1 MTAPH
6 LKPLQFYADVRQPAS
21 LNELTEKVR
30 QAEAAGYHGLVIPDH
45 LIDQMSPVPV
55 MAAVAAVSDKLR
67 IGAFVLNNDLRHPAV
82 LAQDLASLD
91 VLSGGRLD
99 INIGAGWNEPEYT
112 AIGIPFEPV
121 RVRSE
126 RLAEAITVI
135 KGCLCGDPFSFEGT
149 YYRITDYEAGP
160 RAVQQPHPPFM
171 IGGGGRRTLEL
182 AAREADV
189 VGLAP
194 RIRKGR
200 GDAMSLTWEAT
211 AEKIDWVR
219 EAAGD
224 RWEGLTLNVYPS
236 SVAVTVTDQPSTA
249 ARETA
254 NSLEQRLGTRL
265 TEEQVLASPH
275 IFIGSVEAFTEK
287 FIGLREDLGISSIMV
302 GELGPLDGVVQ
313 RLSGS

>member
-1 MTAPH
+1 MDHPDH
-6 LKPLQFYADVRQPAS
+6 KPFQFYADVRQPGS
-21 LNELTEKVR
+21 LKELTAKVR

-45 LIDQMSPVPV
+45 LIDQMSPVPA
-55 MAAVAAVSDKLR
+55 MAAVAAISDRLR

-99 INIGAGWNEPEYT
+99 VNIGAGWNQPEYE
-112 AIGIPFEPV
+112 AIGIAFEPA

-126 RLAEAITVI
+126 RLAEAIAVI
-135 KGCLCGDPFSFEGT
+135 KGCLRGVPFSFEGT
-149 YYRITDYEAGP
+149 HYRITDYQAGP
-160 RAVQQPHPPFM
+160 PAIQQPHPPFM

-194 RIRKGR
+194 RIRQGR

-224 RWEGLTLNVYPS
+224 RWERLTLNVYPS
-236 SVAVTVTDQPSTA
+236 SVAVTVTDQPSIA

-254 NSLEQRLGTRL
+254 DSLEQRMGTRL
-265 TEEQVLASPH
+265 TEEQVLRSPH
-275 IFIGSVEAFTEK
+275 IFIGSVESFTEK
-287 FIGLREDLGISSIMV
+287 FSGLREGLGISSIMV
-302 GELGPLDGVVQ
+302 GELGPLDGVVE